1 MKPDASALNYS
12 SSNHLSDENTS
23 VIRNDSDFSSST
35 FESNNDDCDEYKEF
49 IEEMDE
55 LRSKVRSG
63 DLSDFEEF
71 EE

>member
-1 MKPDASALNYS
+1 MVVFLRGVYEKQ
-12 SSNHLSDENTS
+12 
-23 VIRNDSDFSSST
+23 IRQKVAEKYACRLRFNRPT
-35 FESNNDDCDEYKEF
+35 CHIDDCDEYKEF